1 MAKLT
6 LWSAHI
12 LFFSP
17 WLSRLSD
24 SPDLDG
30 SNKKRVK
37 YKIVNINLSI
47 IAMMDRK
54 EN

>member
-12 LFFSP
+12 LYFNP

-30 SNKKRVK
+30 S
-37 YKIVNINLSI
+37 
-47 IAMMDRK
+47 
-54 EN
+54 